1 MKEIKQK
8 MYLPEMTV
16 DDFFTTQEERDL
28 RAKEHVENLKISDI
42 SDFPNHPFKVI
53 VDADMR
59 EMANS
64 IAEYGVL
71 VPVLVRPKQ
80 DGKYEMISGHRRK
93 KALEILGIQEIEKI
107 TDKSREELIL
117 TKESDKTYWFNGN
130 LTYNITFRLSICNDH
145 YWRY

>member
-1 MKEIKQK
+1 MH
-8 MYLPEMTV
+8 LPEMTV

-28 RAKEHVENLKISDI
+28 KSKEHIEMININDI
-42 SDFPNHPFKVI
+42 SDFPNHPFKVT
-53 VDADMR
+53 VNEDMLN
-59 EMANS
+59 MSKS
-64 IAEYGVL
+64 IEKYGVL
-71 VPVLVRPKQ
+71 VPVLVRPKGN
-80 DGKYEMISGHRRK
+80 GKYEMISGHRGK

>member
-1 MKEIKQK
+1 

>member
-1 MKEIKQK
+1 

-16 DDFFTTQEERDL
+16 DDFFTTQEERNL
-28 RAKEHVENLKISDI
+28 KSKEHVEMVDINDI

-53 VDADMR
+53 VNEDMLN
-59 EMANS
+59 MSKS
-64 IAEYGVL
+64 IEKYGVL
-71 VPVLVRPKQ
+71 VPALVRPKEN
-80 DGKYEMISGHRRK
+80 GKYEMISGHRRK

>member
-1 MKEIKQK
+1 

-28 RAKEHVENLKISDI
+28 KSKEHVEMVDINDI

-53 VDADMR
+53 VNEDMLN
-59 EMANS
+59 MSKS
-64 IAEYGVL
+64 IEKYGVL
-71 VPVLVRPKQ
+71 VPDLVRPKEN
-80 DGKYEMISGHRRK
+80 GKYEMISGHRRK

>member
-1 MKEIKQK
+1 

-28 RAKEHVENLKISDI
+28 KSKEHVEMVDINDI

-53 VDADMR
+53 VNEDMLN
-59 EMANS
+59 MSKS
-64 IAEYGVL
+64 IEKYVVL
-71 VPVLVRPKQ
+71 VPALVRPKEN
-80 DGKYEMISGHRRK
+80 GKYEMISGHRRK

>member
-1 MKEIKQK
+1 

-28 RAKEHVENLKISDI
+28 KSKEHVEMVDINDI

-53 VDADMR
+53 VNEDMLN
-59 EMANS
+59 MSKS
-64 IAEYGVL
+64 IEKYGVL
-71 VPVLVRPKQ
+71 VPALVRPKEN
-80 DGKYEMISGHRRK
+80 GKYEMISGHRRK

-130 LTYNITFRLSICNDH
+130 LTYNITFRLNICNDH

>member
-1 MKEIKQK
+1 

-28 RAKEHVENLKISDI
+28 KSKEHVEMVDINDI

-53 VDADMR
+53 VNEDMLN
-59 EMANS
+59 MSKS
-64 IAEYGVL
+64 IEKYGVL
-71 VPVLVRPKQ
+71 VPALVRPKEN
-80 DGKYEMISGHRRK
+80 GKYEMISGHRRK